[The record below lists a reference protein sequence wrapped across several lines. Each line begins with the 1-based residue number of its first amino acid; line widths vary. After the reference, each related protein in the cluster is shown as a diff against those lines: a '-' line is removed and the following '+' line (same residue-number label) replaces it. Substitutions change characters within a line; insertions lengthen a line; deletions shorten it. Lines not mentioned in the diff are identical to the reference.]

1 MNFNKPTLV
10 FLLLLTKKNFVE
22 IISIYLVFILL
33 YWDSL
38 AISSLVSKNTIIS
51 NNIKN
56 IEVIMKD
63 MARRIEEKLLH
74 PLIKKQQDKNQ
85 IIWQSFYVHL

>member
-1 MNFNKPTLV
+1 MKPNPDESYESWCQRV
-10 FLLLLTKKNFVE
+10 R
-22 IISIYLVFILL
+22 L
-33 YWDSL
+33 YEHGHALQRL
-38 AISSLVSKNTIIS
+38 AKGE
-51 NNIKN
+51 N

-85 IIWQSFYVHL
+85 TIWQSFYVHL